1 MLSLAAALRPK
12 ASRAKTQQ
20 GQGSDATGWHGRDM
34 DFGVRLVLIPPSGD
48 LQCELRAAVQ
58 HDLRPAIM
66 GIAVYIEGKPIL
78 FMPGNKSPSG

>member
-1 MLSLAAALRPK
+1 
-12 ASRAKTQQ
+12 
-20 GQGSDATGWHGRDM
+20 M